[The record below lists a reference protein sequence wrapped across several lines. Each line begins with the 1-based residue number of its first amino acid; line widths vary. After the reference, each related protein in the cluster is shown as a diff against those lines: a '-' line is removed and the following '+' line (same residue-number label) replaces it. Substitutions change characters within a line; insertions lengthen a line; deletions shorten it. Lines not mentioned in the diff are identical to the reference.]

1 MIRINLLGV
10 PKKTTRGGRRASTV
24 ATSGGGEGSS
34 TVILGLIFA
43 GALVVLIGL
52 AHMWVQRE
60 HDVLEKNLQKAVLEN
75 QRLADVKAKYEAS
88 KKKADMYERRVRV
101 IDELKSAQSGPV
113 DLLNLVADTIN
124 STDAVWLE
132 TMTNDGKTLNFTGMA
147 LSPNSV
153 ADLMSNLRKT
163 GAFRTVEIKETAQDN
178 AVKEVKD
185 ADQFIKLLHDTA
197 ATSGI
202 EIRRYT
208 AMPVSNKEF
217 YSEVPFA
224 IDIDGPY
231 YSVLNFFQRVAELER
246 IVNVGNMQMGNT
258 KKGSEAKVKGGYTY
272 APGETVLASCTAT
285 TFFSHDPEEQPAP
298 GPPKPGQSA
307 AAPTAKP

>member
-24 ATSGGGEGSS
+24 ATSGGGGEGSS

-43 GALVVLIGL
+43 GALIVLIGV
-52 AHMWVQRE
+52 AHISVQRE
-60 HDVLEKNLQKAVLEN
+60 HDSLEKSLQKAVLEN

-101 IDELKSAQSGPV
+101 IDELKAAQSGPV

-124 STDAVWLE
+124 GTDAVWLE

-153 ADLMSNLRKT
+153 ADLMTNLRKT

-178 AVKEVKD
+178 AVKEVQAFK
-185 ADQFIKLLHDTA
+185 FELICEINTA
-197 ATSGI
+197 FKGK
-202 EIRRYT
+202 
-208 AMPVSNKEF
+208 P
-217 YSEVPFA
+217 
-224 IDIDGPY
+224 
-231 YSVLNFFQRVAELER
+231 QR
-246 IVNVGNMQMGNT
+246 
-258 KKGSEAKVKGGYTY
+258 
-272 APGETVLASCTAT
+272 
-285 TFFSHDPEEQPAP
+285 
-298 GPPKPGQSA
+298 QS
-307 AAPTAKP
+307 

>member
-10 PKKTTRGGRRASTV
+10 PKKTTRGGRRASTAV
-24 ATSGGGEGSS
+24 ATGGGGEGSS
-34 TVILGLIFA
+34 TLILGLIFA
-43 GALVVLIGL
+43 GALAVLIGL
-52 AHMWVQRE
+52 AHVWVQRE

-113 DLLNLVADTIN
+113 DLLNLVADTVN

-153 ADLMSNLRKT
+153 ADLMANLRKT

-178 AVKEVKD
+178 AVKEVQAFK
-185 ADQFIKLLHDTA
+185 FELICEMN
-197 ATSGI
+197 SGFK
-202 EIRRYT
+202 
-208 AMPVSNKEF
+208 VNK
-217 YSEVPFA
+217 S
-224 IDIDGPY
+224 
-231 YSVLNFFQRVAELER
+231 QR
-246 IVNVGNMQMGNT
+246 
-258 KKGSEAKVKGGYTY
+258 
-272 APGETVLASCTAT
+272 AS
-285 TFFSHDPEEQPAP
+285 
-298 GPPKPGQSA
+298 
-307 AAPTAKP
+307 

>member
-10 PKKTTRGGRRASTV
+10 PKKTTRGGRRASTAV
-24 ATSGGGEGSS
+24 ATGGGGEGSS
-34 TVILGLIFA
+34 TLILGLIFA
-43 GALVVLIGL
+43 GALAVLIGL
-52 AHMWVQRE
+52 AHVWVQRE

-153 ADLMSNLRKT
+153 ADLMANLRKT
-163 GAFRTVEIKETAQDN
+163 GAFKTVEIKETAQDN
-178 AVKEVKD
+178 AVKEVQAFK
-185 ADQFIKLLHDTA
+185 FELICEMN
-197 ATSGI
+197 SGFK
-202 EIRRYT
+202 
-208 AMPVSNKEF
+208 VNK
-217 YSEVPFA
+217 S
-224 IDIDGPY
+224 
-231 YSVLNFFQRVAELER
+231 QR
-246 IVNVGNMQMGNT
+246 
-258 KKGSEAKVKGGYTY
+258 
-272 APGETVLASCTAT
+272 AS
-285 TFFSHDPEEQPAP
+285 
-298 GPPKPGQSA
+298 
-307 AAPTAKP
+307 

>member
-10 PKKTTRGGRRASTV
+10 PKKTTRGGRRASAAPV
-24 ATSGGGEGSS
+24 AGGGEGSG
-34 TVILGLIFA
+34 TLILGLIFA
-43 GALVVLIGL
+43 GALAVLIGV

-124 STDAVWLE
+124 STDAVWLD

-153 ADLMSNLRKT
+153 ADLMANLRKT

-178 AVKEVKD
+178 AVKEVQAFK
-185 ADQFIKLLHDTA
+185 F
-197 ATSGI
+197 
-202 EIRRYT
+202 
-208 AMPVSNKEF
+208 
-217 YSEVPFA
+217 
-224 IDIDGPY
+224 
-231 YSVLNFFQRVAELER
+231 ELICEM
-246 IVNVGNMQMGNT
+246 NPGF
-258 KKGSEAKVKGGYTY
+258 KKSQK
-272 APGETVLASCTAT
+272 
-285 TFFSHDPEEQPAP
+285 
-298 GPPKPGQSA
+298 QS
-307 AAPTAKP
+307 